1 VSRGGADVP
10 APADGDGRAAPTTTT
25 TAPER
30 DARRRALF
38 RRRRAALAAVVVVVL
53 AVGTYVPVALLSP
66 LAPAAAAAST
76 WEAPA
81 PLEAQLAFPA
91 YGATAV
97 EALGFDESLTTS
109 GDSLPRPIASIS
121 KVVTALVVLDAKP
134 LDGGDGPAI
143 TLTADDAALYDAYR
157 AVDGKVVPMTAG
169 SVLTERQLLEVT
181 LIESANNY
189 ATTLARWAFGSDAAF
204 VAAASA
210 WLAENGLAETTIVEP
225 TGLSPQNTSTATDL
239 VALGALALADAD
251 VAAIVGTDETTVPG
265 VGVIDN
271 SNELLGLDG
280 VKGIKTG
287 TLDEAGAC
295 LLFAADYTIAGE
307 TVTVVGV
314 VLGGVDHDALDVDVQ
329 RLLQSVTGKFQTVRL
344 TTEDDVWGRYELPW
358 GASAQAV
365 AADDAELLV
374 WGDEAVTSSVETDE
388 IGPEAAGSEVGRV
401 RFDVGG
407 EEVDVPL
414 VLDATVPEPGAWW
427 RLTHPGDVLV
437 DRD

>member
-1 VSRGGADVP
+1 M
-10 APADGDGRAAPTTTT
+10 T
-25 TAPER
+25 
-30 DARRRALF
+30 RRAVL
-38 RRRRAALAAVVVVVL
+38 RRRRAAVAAVVVLVL
-53 AVGTYVPVALLSP
+53 AVGTYLPLTLLGP

-81 PLEAQLAFPA
+81 QPGAQLAFPA

-109 GDSLPRPIASIS
+109 GDAQPRPIASIS

-134 LDGGDGPAI
+134 LDGGDGPSI
-143 TLTADDAALYDAYR
+143 TLTAADAALYDTYR

-189 ATTLARWAFGSDAAF
+189 ATALARWAFGSDAAF
-204 VAAASA
+204 VSAASA
-210 WLAENGLAETTIVEP
+210 WLAENDLAATTVVEP

-239 VALGALALADAD
+239 VALGALALADPD
-251 VAAIVGTDETTVPG
+251 VAAIVGTDETTIPG

-295 LLFAADYTIAGE
+295 LLFAADFTVADR

-314 VLGGVDHDALDVDVQ
+314 MLGGVDHDALDADVQ
-329 RLLQSVTGKFQTVRL
+329 RLLQSVTGKFQTITL
-344 TTEDDVWGRYELPW
+344 TSRDDVWARYDLPW

-365 AADDAELLV
+365 AAEDADLLV
-374 WGDEAVTSSVETDE
+374 WGDKTVTSALQTDE
-388 IGPEAAGSEVGRV
+388 VGPDAAGDEVGTV

-414 VLDATVPEPGAWW
+414 VLDATIPEPGAWW
-427 RLTHPGDVLV
+427 RLTHPQDVLGG
-437 DRD
+437 RG